1 MHIPPLV
8 VVQIFILN
16 VVEFQ
21 PVLTQLLS
29 QSNSFILEPR
39 LATKTYLIV
48 MSKVL
53 MQPEWSIVSPKD
65 QVKVPLKI
73 DSTLL
78 SEIANGWIYNYLF
91 QDHLPPL
98 IAYITV
104 ESTTNSPMMGMLN
117 TYLPKDS

>member
-78 SEIANGWIYNYLF
+78 SEIANG
-91 QDHLPPL
+91 
-98 IAYITV
+98 
-104 ESTTNSPMMGMLN
+104 
-117 TYLPKDS
+117 